1 MWLDCT
7 KLDLSLH
14 VVFILSGMSI
24 RTLLVEDSVSLAE
37 TVIAFFDL
45 EGIVC
50 DYASSG
56 PQGLELAL
64 TNEYSTIL
72 LDINL
77 PRMSGLEVCEAL
89 RNQGVDVPVLMLTAR
104 DTLEDKL
111 AGFDAGTDDYLVKPF
126 ELSELTARVKA
137 LAKRKSSLAQRLSVG
152 SIVMDLS
159 SKTVSR
165 EGRELSLT
173 PTCWKL
179 LELLMRESPSVVSRE
194 KMQSA
199 IWSDT
204 DMPDSNV
211 LKVHL
216 HKLRQQVDKPF
227 STKLIQ
233 TIATHG
239 VALRVPND

>member
-1 MWLDCT
+1 MDCT

-14 VVFILSGMSI
+14 VVFILLRMSI
-24 RTLLVEDSVSLAE
+24 HTLLVEDNVSLAE

-45 EGIVC
+45 EGIDC
-50 DYASSG
+50 DYASTGS
-56 PQGLELAL
+56 QGLELAL
-64 TNEYSTIL
+64 SNDYQAIL

-77 PRMSGLEVCEAL
+77 PRMNGLDVCEAL

-126 ELSELTARVKA
+126 ELSELAARVKA
-137 LAKRKSSLAQRLSVG
+137 LAKRRSSLAQILEVG
-152 SIVMDLS
+152 PLVMDLS
-159 SKTVSR
+159 LKTVSR
-165 EGRELSLT
+165 EGETLNLT

-179 LELLMRESPSVVSRE
+179 LELLMRESPNVVSRQ
-194 KMQSA
+194 KMQNA
-199 IWSDT
+199 IWSEPDI
-204 DMPDSNV
+204 PDSNV

-216 HKLRQQVDKPF
+216 YKLRQQVDKPF
-227 STKLIQ
+227 ATKLIQ
-233 TIATHG
+233 TVATHG